1 MLKPHN
7 PLNEIKARVF
17 SFLFF
22 GIMIYFAYTKLPSL
36 YHNFSLQNNPAPV
49 ASLMSLSGES
59 IEFPQTGKKVVLI
72 FWATWCGPC
81 KVEMNRL
88 NKMMAQGLI
97 RPEQLIAVNIGED
110 QKTVADFLSKENYQ
124 LKVAMDVSN
133 LVADSYKVSGTPT
146 VVFIDENAQVNWV
159 TTGVSPTLEQR
170 VKSFLN

>member
-22 GIMIYFAYTKLPSL
+22 GLLVYFVYAKLPGL

-49 ASLMSLSGES
+49 ASLMSVSAEP
-59 IEFPQTGKKVVLI
+59 IEFPENGKKTILI

-81 KVEMNRL
+81 KVEMSRL
-88 NKMMAQGLI
+88 NKMMMQGLI
-97 RPEQLIAVNIGED
+97 RPGQLIAVNIGED
-110 QKTVADFLSKENYQ
+110 QETVAAFLRKENYQ
-124 LKVAMDVSN
+124 FKVAMDVSN